1 MSPSVQLLKTE
12 KTRLHRKPD
21 RGAYDRETVNAILD
35 EGLICHLAFLCHDQ
49 PYTLQTIYGR
59 SEDRLLV
66 HGSRASR
73 MLRVLNT
80 GAKVC
85 VTVVLLDDL
94 VLARS
99 ARMHS
104 VNYRSVVILGAAKEI
119 TDDHDKTLALQCIVE
134 HVMPGRW
141 REVRPPN
148 KKELKETSVS
158 EVSIREGSAKSRSGP
173 PLYSAEDSNL
183 RVWSGEIP
191 LKFLPKSQFRIL
203 RELREYRFLD
213 ICKSIWSD
221 ADHSLLTISR
231 RTLW

>member
-1 MSPSVQLLKTE
+1 MNPSLQLLKTE
-12 KTRLHRKPD
+12 RTRLHRKPD
-21 RGAYDRETVNAILD
+21 RGSYDRETVNAILD
-35 EGLICHLAFLCHDQ
+35 EGLICHLAFLSHDQ
-49 PYTLQTIYGR
+49 PYTLPTIYGR
-59 SEDRLLV
+59 SGDRLLL

-73 MLRVLNT
+73 MLRVLST

-85 VTVVLLDDL
+85 VTVVLLDGL

-104 VNYRSVVILGAAKEI
+104 VNYRSVVIVGAAKEI

-141 REVRPPN
+141 QEVRPPN
-148 KKELKETSVS
+148 KKELKETSIL
-158 EVSIREGSAKSRSGP
+158 EVSIREGSAKIRSGP

-191 LKFLPKSQFRIL
+191 LKVLAQEPIPDPQGIAGIQVPGY
-203 RELREYRFLD
+203 LREYLV
-213 ICKSIWSD
+213 
-221 ADHSLLTISR
+221 R
-231 RTLW
+231 RGP